1 MVFKKPVCNSGK
13 IAQKSLVVILQ
24 TVLVFNG
31 ESAKSR
37 YPDQNNFKFSKVQ
50 SLELFIGLIEKIET
64 WKLRSRFH
72 SKWYIPMRVE

>member
-1 MVFKKPVCNSGK
+1 MVFKKPVCKSGK

-31 ESAKSR
+31 ESVKSR

-50 SLELFIGLIEKIET
+50 SLEFLL
-64 WKLRSRFH
+64 
-72 SKWYIPMRVE
+72 V

>member
-31 ESAKSR
+31 EFRFTSE

-50 SLELFIGLIEKIET
+50 SLEFLL
-64 WKLRSRFH
+64 
-72 SKWYIPMRVE
+72 V

>member
-31 ESAKSR
+31 ESAKNR

-50 SLELFIGLIEKIET
+50 SLEFLL
-64 WKLRSRFH
+64 
-72 SKWYIPMRVE
+72 V